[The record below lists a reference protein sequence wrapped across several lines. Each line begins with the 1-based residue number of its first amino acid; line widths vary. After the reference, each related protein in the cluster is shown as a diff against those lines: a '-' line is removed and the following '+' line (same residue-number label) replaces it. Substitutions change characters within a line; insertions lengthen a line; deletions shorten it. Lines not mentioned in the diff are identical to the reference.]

1 MLAALALW
9 LPFEMLD
16 GVRDIDLVARD
27 AGFHPRF
34 IKQPAGGTHK
44 GMPLQILLIAGLLA
58 DEDKFC
64 MRGAFSKHGLS
75 GPLVEIAP
83 GANFG
88 SLS

>member
-1 MLAALALW
+1 MFPALALW
-9 LPFEMLD
+9 LPFKMLD
-16 GVRDIDLVARD
+16 GVRDVHLVARD
-27 AGFHPRF
+27 TGFHKRF
-34 IKQPAGGTHK
+34 VKQLAGWSHK